1 MMLIDN
7 QCLAAKVFYYN
18 QTERNLTEEGTEK
31 KGEKKLLRCTK
42 KKRLPA
48 AILKLGRSPM
58 IDRMTVP
65 KPISPSYF

>member
-18 QTERNLTEEGTEK
+18 QTGRNLTEEGAEK
-31 KGEKKLLRCTK
+31 KGEKLLRCTK